1 MRTFKERLVER
12 YLRLRETK
20 AGQGYVEYIFI
31 IAFVALA
38 AVLGLTA
45 LGVNIN
51 SAFNALSGKV

>member
-1 MRTFKERLVER
+1 MRTLKDRIERG
-12 YLRLRETK
+12 YLRLRERCE
-20 AGQGYVEYIFI
+20 GQGYVEYIFI

>member
-1 MRTFKERLVER
+1 MKAFREQLMER
-12 YLRLRETK
+12 YVRLRESK

-51 SAFNALSGKV
+51 SAFSALAGQV